1 MRSWWSF
8 LVSAWWSVKFVDDQ
22 VRSRQFGERNQNARL
37 VYNSAK
43 MFSNYGHQGGAPW
56 CLPRTYLT
64 PKLKQDRSNLLLQS
78 YARYSSNN
86 LEILVESFFKKLQ
99 FVLVIGLTL
108 FLPDVVTWRSYM
120 GWFRPWPVGTG
131 LTKLGSADYFHLLQL
146 APPNFFTFRHHCI
159 NINTMDQKRGR
170 NVRLKANGIFRG
182 RQQTRMAR
190 RWLVY
195 IPALDIAWSTK
206 LHCTFLILVFCYQ
219 NCSDLLWEKN
229 VLLIE
234 KNFWNSRLKAEKFE
248 NVWDQ

>member
-1 MRSWWSF
+1 
-8 LVSAWWSVKFVDDQ
+8 
-22 VRSRQFGERNQNARL
+22 
-37 VYNSAK
+37 

-206 LHCTFLILVFCYQ
+206 LHCTFLINTRRLIGSTDQADPSCFYFRISWILMEQSWFYFLCPLGLLQGRVTRVGSDTFGDPSFQKGLQ
-219 NCSDLLWEKN
+219 N
-229 VLLIE
+229 
-234 KNFWNSRLKAEKFE
+234 
-248 NVWDQ
+248 

>member
-64 PKLKQDRSNLLLQS
+64 SKLKQDRSNLLLQS

-120 GWFRPWPVGTG
+120 GWFRPWPVGKG
-131 LTKLGSADYFHLLQL
+131 LSLSHRKTELFISK
-146 APPNFFTFRHHCI
+146 
-159 NINTMDQKRGR
+159 K
-170 NVRLKANGIFRG
+170 
-182 RQQTRMAR
+182 
-190 RWLVY
+190 
-195 IPALDIAWSTK
+195 
-206 LHCTFLILVFCYQ
+206 
-219 NCSDLLWEKN
+219 
-229 VLLIE
+229 
-234 KNFWNSRLKAEKFE
+234 
-248 NVWDQ
+248 